1 MGSSARAAYLDVSN
15 VEVCSRRIVNGVPT
29 QLADSYIPESIDAR
43 GAAEIAP
50 QEERHHDHP
59 TRPASPR
66 SSTSSPPRPPTPTG
80 DWLTSGPPT
89 TARSTSARSH
99 RGSFRTCA
107 TSPTR

>member
-50 QEERHHDHP
+50 QEERHHDQPHP
-59 TRPASPR
+59 AGLTAQLDQLTAATTDAYRRLARPQFLSVADDRVSV
-66 SSTSSPPRPPTPTG
+66 
-80 DWLTSGPPT
+80 LL
-89 TARSTSARSH
+89 
-99 RGSFRTCA
+99 
-107 TSPTR
+107 